1 VEAAQSTPITVI
13 EPQRG
18 WHFPDLREAWA
29 YRDLLYFLA
38 RRDVVVRYKQAI
50 IGAFWAIL
58 QPVVIAGVFALF
70 LGVIANLPPATSVPY
85 PLFAV
90 VGMVIWLPFT
100 DAVSS
105 ASESTITSEALISKI
120 WFPRVLIPLASI
132 FPAIVDFFFGLAVAV
147 VVALAY
153 GYEPSL
159 KIAAVPFALALAMT
173 TALGIGLWFSA
184 LNVKYRDVH
193 LLIPLVI
200 LTGLFI
206 SPILYPLSLV
216 PAEWQW
222 LYALNPMAGVLELFH
237 WAILG
242 PAAVPFPGLLLLIP
256 ICASVLLLITG
267 SLYYDRAQRTFADII

>member
-1 VEAAQSTPITVI
+1 VI
-13 EPQRG
+13 EARRG
-18 WHFPDLREAWA
+18 WRFPDLREAWQ

-58 QPVVIAGVFALF
+58 QPVIIAGVFAVF
-70 LGVIANLPPATSVPY
+70 LGLIAKLPSATDVPY
-85 PLFAV
+85 PLFAL

-100 DAVSS
+100 DAVQS
-105 ASESTITSEALISKI
+105 ASESTLTSEALISKI
-120 WFPRVLIPLASI
+120 YFPRVLIPVASI
-132 FPAIVDFFFGLAVAV
+132 VPAIVDFFFGLV
-147 VVALAY
+147 VVLIVALAY
-153 GYEPSL
+153 GYPPSL
-159 KIAAVPFALALAMT
+159 KIFAVPFALTLAMM
-173 TALGIGLWFSA
+173 TALGLGLWLSA

-193 LLIPLVI
+193 LLIPLAI

-216 PAEWQW
+216 PGDLQW

-242 PAAVPFPGLLLLIP
+242 PAGAPFPGALLLMP
-256 ICASVLLLITG
+256 IIVGVFLLITG
-267 SLYYDRAQRTFADII
+267 ALYFERAQRTFADII